1 MWGNCSLVK
10 TGRTSEAEMLHARD
24 MVQIEDVSDGALP
37 QTTDDDNATVQ
48 GAQKYQQ
55 AHCLVRFR
63 IGFPKEFGRFSVFHG
78 VLGFQLEI
86 LTVFLP
92 ALWQIGNS
100 AAGKI
105 LDSVLDGLS
114 VDSNAALFLID
125 VNPGVGN
132 IFDAYVQKRSTVNFN
147 FQYVAMMPDALS
159 AEWFRETKAGPCR
172 VFGPPPIS
180 C

>member
-1 MWGNCSLVK
+1 MDVGDSYLAVPGDDWFECGHHLALVFREEGVMLLEANKKYRFLGCWVIINLFLVPPCLCSCKADARDGRPCTFPGRILFQNVAQKDRVWGNCSLVK

-78 VLGFQLEI
+78 GSRFP
-86 LTVFLP
+86 T
-92 ALWQIGNS
+92 
-100 AAGKI
+100 
-105 LDSVLDGLS
+105 
-114 VDSNAALFLID
+114 
-125 VNPGVGN
+125 
-132 IFDAYVQKRSTVNFN
+132 
-147 FQYVAMMPDALS
+147 
-159 AEWFRETKAGPCR
+159 
-172 VFGPPPIS
+172 
-180 C
+180 